1 MKFNKSSQLMLVSAA
16 SLLAAG
22 LVTACSTL
30 TVDFV
35 FVTSSKAAGPNNYG
49 VVDVFEINQQ
59 SGFMRQ
65 IPTSPFPSG
74 GRDPVAEAVSTDQTN
89 LYVVNQDD
97 NSIVQFVIGNDG
109 KIYPQNTVNT
119 PGIFPLAVAV
129 NGTNLFVVDTY
140 QPLAI
145 CSTAAPCSGSV
156 AVMPITVSSGSPPSD
171 TLGSPVPN
179 GNLNF
184 VPLCLTGYAPTF
196 ATTSNN
202 TKIETFNC
210 KGVESD
216 VIVPTAV
223 NVLDSG
229 SFVYVTA
236 YDTTASPNAGY
247 VFGFQ
252 VAPPSSSAVA
262 QGGVCPTNSNTI
274 PAGTLPPGTLCPLI
288 NGGLPFPGGVHPSSI
303 ASDSTSSY
311 VYVTD
316 MTSGHV
322 LGYSTSSG
330 VLTPLT
336 SGANGTNQF
345 PAGDQPSAI
354 VADPKYPFIYVASM
368 QDSTVTAYSMN
379 SGALTSL
386 GTYATG
392 LQPVAIGIDPSTNH
406 FLYTANYLANGAN
419 GTVSG
424 FELSPTAGTLL
435 NSQNSPY
442 ISNAQPTAV
451 AAIPHG
457 SSSSS
462 SSK

>member
-1 MKFNKSSQLMLVSAA
+1 MKFNKSSQLVLVSAA
-16 SLLAAG
+16 CLLAAG
-22 LVTACSTL
+22 LVTACGTL

-35 FVTSSKAAGPNNYG
+35 FVTSSKAAGTNNYG
-49 VVDVFEINQQ
+49 QVDVFEINQQ
-59 SGFMRQ
+59 SGVMRQ

-140 QPLAI
+140 QPLPI
-145 CSTAAPCSGSV
+145 CSTAAPCSGSI
-156 AVMPITVSSGSPPSD
+156 AVLPITVGSGSPPSD
-171 TLGSPVPN
+171 SLGSPVAN
-179 GNLNF
+179 GNLNYM
-184 VPLCLTGYAPTF
+184 PLCLTGYTPTF
-196 ATTSNN
+196 TPTSNN
-202 TKIETFNC
+202 VKIETFNC
-210 KGVESD
+210 KGAEDD
-216 VIVPTAV
+216 VIVPTAI
-223 NVLDSG
+223 NVLSTG
-229 SFVYVTA
+229 AFVYIAA
-236 YDTTASPNAGY
+236 YDTTASPKAGY
-247 VFGFQ
+247 VFGFA

-262 QGGVCPTNSNTI
+262 PGGACPSNSNTI
-274 PAGTLPPGTLCPLI
+274 PAGTLPPGTLCPLA
-288 NGGLPFPGGVHPSSI
+288 NGGAPFSAGIHPSAI
-303 ASDSTSSY
+303 ASDSTGSY

-316 MTSGHV
+316 MTSSLV

-336 SGANGTNQF
+336 SGAAGTNQF
-345 PAGDQPSAI
+345 QAGDQPSAI
-354 VADPKYPFIYVASM
+354 VADPQFPFIYVANM

-392 LQPVAIGIDPSTNH
+392 LEPVAIGIDPSTNH
-406 FLYTANYLANGAN
+406 FLYTANYLANGVS
-419 GTVSG
+419 GSISG
-424 FELSPTAGTLL
+424 FELSTTAGTLL

-442 ISNAQPTAV
+442 NSNAQPTAV

-457 SSSSS
+457 SSS
-462 SSK
+462 K

>member
-1 MKFNKSSQLMLVSAA
+1 
-16 SLLAAG
+16 
-22 LVTACSTL
+22 
-30 TVDFV
+30 VDFV

-140 QPLAI
+140 QPLPI
-145 CSTAAPCSGSV
+145 CSNAAPCSGSV
-156 AVMPITVSSGSPPSD
+156 AVLPITVGSGSPPSD
-171 TLGSPVPN
+171 TLGSPVAN
-179 GNLNF
+179 GNLTYM
-184 VPLCLTGYAPTF
+184 PLCLTGYTPTY
-196 ATTSNN
+196 ATTSSNV
-202 TKIETFNC
+202 KIETFNC
-210 KGVESD
+210 KGAESH
-216 VIVPTAV
+216 VIVPTAI
-223 NVLDSG
+223 NVLGSG
-229 SFVYVTA
+229 SFIYVTA

-247 VFGFQ
+247 VFGFA

-262 QGGVCPTNSNTI
+262 PGGFCPTGSNTI

-288 NGGLPFPGGVHPSSI
+288 NGGGPFPAGIHPSAI
-303 ASDSTSSY
+303 ASDPTGSY

-316 MTSGHV
+316 MNSSHV

-330 VLTPLT
+330 GLTPLT
-336 SGANGTNQF
+336 NGAAGTNQF
-345 PAGDQPSAI
+345 LAGDQPSAI
-354 VADPKYPFIYVASM
+354 VADPQFPFIYVANM
-368 QDSTVTAYSMN
+368 QDSTVTAYSMS

-392 LQPVAIGIDPSTNH
+392 LEPVAIGIDPSTNH
-406 FLYTANYLANGAN
+406 FLYTANYLANGVN
-419 GTVSG
+419 GSISG
-424 FELSPTAGTLL
+424 FELSTTAGTLL

-442 ISNAQPTAV
+442 NSNAQPTAV

-462 SSK
+462 SSSK